1 MGKER
6 KRLFGWFSPPKTGT
20 PERKWA
26 TSLVSSLITPR
37 HPTPHRLPPAPFFP
51 PSTPMA
57 TIETALL
64 KTAINWWRGK
74 TWRQREVATFSLRK
88 EGIGMRNLNTRGEL
102 KTPGSRQST
111 LRPATHTYT
120 HTRWGLLGFILLTF
134 LLCYASFHVHTRHLN
149 KVPCTLCCCTL
160 TFPLL
165 PLLLLLLL
173 CSLSSLPHAHHP
185 QPLTHTP
192 RWWGKPS
199 HTPLSLFA
207 FFHLSVFLLF
217 CSVRSGEA
225 DRPHSTGRPRRPFLT
240 RLSFT
245 PLPHPSVSSF
255 QPTNAPR
262 SPCCLFTCPFTF
274 IFSESGLTPSQ
285 TG

>member
-1 MGKER
+1 MHHFTSTPGTSTKCPALSAAALS
-6 KRLFGWFSPPKTGT
+6 LFHFFLFYYYYYSAHCLPCLMPTT
-20 PERKWA
+20 
-26 TSLVSSLITPR
+26 
-37 HPTPHRLPPAPFFP
+37 PTPLH
-51 PSTPMA
+51 T
-57 TIETALL
+57 LL
-64 KTAINWWRGK
+64 DDG
-74 TWRQREVATFSLRK
+74 E
-88 EGIGMRNLNTRGEL
+88 NLVI
-102 KTPGSRQST
+102 P
-111 LRPATHTYT
+111 
-120 HTRWGLLGFILLTF
+120 
-134 LLCYASFHVHTRHLN
+134 
-149 KVPCTLCCCTL
+149 
-160 TFPLL
+160 
-165 PLLLLLLL
+165 
-173 CSLSSLPHAHHP
+173 
-185 QPLTHTP
+185 
-192 RWWGKPS
+192 
-199 HTPLSLFA
+199 PLSLFA